1 MIELHTF
8 TDGGQTA
15 ADVATVV
22 AGFLGAATKTLD
34 IALYDF
40 NLADGTAA
48 TVVGALKQAAARG
61 VAVRLLYNVDHAMP
75 IPVPPP
81 PSTDQAAV
89 AELGCPVK
97 GISGVPDLMHH
108 KYVVRDGAQVLTGS
122 TNWTDD
128 SWTREENVMI
138 VADSPDLSSAYAR
151 DFEQLW
157 STERVDGSGNFDT
170 PEVAVGDARMIPLF
184 CPGRAHKLAHRIA
197 GALGRAQKRIRVC
210 SPVITAG
217 PILGTL
223 AEIAA
228 SHTVDLSGVF
238 DETQMEEV
246 LGQWKA
252 DDPAR
257 WKISAFESLI
267 SSAPFGGKRST
278 PWGQGTVHDFMHAKA
293 TVADDIV
300 FVGSYNLSH
309 AGQQNAENTLEI
321 HDAGLADRLAAFIDG
336 LRIRYPGEPGVREPP
351 PG

>member
-1 MIELHTF
+1 VTELHTF

-15 ADVATVV
+15 ADVAAVV
-22 AGFLGAATKTLD
+22 ADFHAAATKTLD

-61 VAVRLLYNVDHAMP
+61 VSVRLMYNVDHAMP

-89 AELGCPVK
+89 AALGCPVK
-97 GISGVPDLMHH
+97 GISGVPNLMHH
-108 KYVVRDGAQVLTGS
+108 KYVVRDGAHVLTGS

-138 VADSPDLSSAYAR
+138 VVDSSDLAAAYAR

-157 STERVDGSGNFDT
+157 STERVEGSGNFDT
-170 PEVAVGDARMIPLF
+170 PEITIDDAWVTPLF

-246 LGQWKA
+246 LAQWKA

-293 TVADDIV
+293 TVADDDV
-300 FVGSYNLSH
+300 FIGSYNLSH
-309 AGQQNAENTLEI
+309 AGEQNAENTLEI
-321 HDAGLADRLAAFIDG
+321 HDAGLADHIAAFIDD
-336 LRIRYPGEPGVREPP
+336 LRARYPR
-351 PG
+351 

>member
-1 MIELHTF
+1 VIELHTL
-8 TDGGQTA
+8 TDGGQKA
-15 ADVATVV
+15 EDVAHII
-22 AGFLGAATKTLD
+22 GPFLSGATKTLD

-40 NLADGTAA
+40 NLADATAA
-48 TVVGALKQAAARG
+48 IVVGALKDAAARG
-61 VAVRLLYNVDHAMP
+61 VAVRLMYNVDHALLIP
-75 IPVPPP
+75 IPPP
-81 PSTDQAAV
+81 PSTDSADVAA
-89 AELGCPVK
+89 LGVPVK
-97 GISGVPDLMHH
+97 GIAGVPNLMHH
-108 KYVVRDGAQVLTGS
+108 KYIVRDGTQVFTGS

-138 VADSPDLSSAYAR
+138 SVDSPDLAAAFAK

-157 STERVDGSGNFDT
+157 STEHVDGSGKFDT
-170 PEVAVGDARMIPLF
+170 PEVTVDGARITPLF

-210 SPVITAG
+210 SPVITSG

-228 SHTVDLSGVF
+228 GQSVDLSGVF

-257 WKISAFESLI
+257 WKISAFESLT
-267 SSAPFGGKRST
+267 SHAPFGGKRST
-278 PWGQGTVHDFMHAKA
+278 PWGQGTVHDFMHAKV
-293 TVADDIV
+293 TVADDVV

-309 AGQQNAENTLEI
+309 AGEQNAENTLEI
-321 HDAGLADRLAAFIDG
+321 HDADIADRLTTFIDG
-336 LRIRYPGEPGVREPP
+336 LRARYPR
-351 PG
+351 

>member
-1 MIELHTF
+1 MIDLHTL
-8 TDGGQTA
+8 TDGGQSA
-15 ADVATVV
+15 GDVAKIVGT
-22 AGFLGAATKTLD
+22 FLSGAEKSLD

-40 NLADGTAA
+40 NLVDATAA
-48 TVVGALKQAAARG
+48 IVVGAIKDAAARG
-61 VAVRLLYNVDHAMP
+61 VAVRLMYNVDHAMP

-89 AELGCPVK
+89 ASLGVPVK
-97 GISGVPDLMHH
+97 GIAGVPNLMHH
-108 KYVVRDGAQVLTGS
+108 KYVVRDAAHVLTGS

-128 SWTREENVMI
+128 SWTREENLMLTV
-138 VADSPDLSSAYAR
+138 DSPAVAASFTN

-157 STERVDGSGNFDT
+157 STEQVDGSGKFDAPDAT
-170 PEVAVGDARMIPLF
+170 VGGARITPLF
-184 CPGRAHKLAHRIA
+184 CPGRAHKLTHRIA
-197 GALGRAQKRIRVC
+197 GAIGRAQKRIRVC
-210 SPVITAG
+210 SPVITSG

-223 AEIAA
+223 AEVAA
-228 SHTVDLSGVF
+228 GGAVDLSGVF

-267 SSAPFGGKRST
+267 ARAPFGGKRST

-293 TVADDIV
+293 TVADDVV

-309 AGQQNAENTLEI
+309 AGEQNAENTLEI
-321 HDAGLADRLAAFIDG
+321 HDAHLADRIVTFIDG
-336 LRIRYPGEPGVREPP
+336 LRARYPR
-351 PG
+351 